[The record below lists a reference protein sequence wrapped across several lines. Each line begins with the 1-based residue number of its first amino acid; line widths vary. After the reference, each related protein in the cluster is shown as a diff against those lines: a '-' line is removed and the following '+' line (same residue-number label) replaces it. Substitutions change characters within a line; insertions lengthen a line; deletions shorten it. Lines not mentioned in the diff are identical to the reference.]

1 MSVYGKLAGA
11 LVSVALIGGSAA
23 YVKTLADEV
32 MADVSEISSQ
42 LSRYVIMEYEGKI
55 ALFEEGG
62 DSPLAVYSVPI
73 DGINAADYE
82 LLKEGIRL
90 RDLSEVA
97 RLLEDWD
104 IE

>member
-23 YVKTLADEV
+23 YVKTLGDEV

-42 LSRYVIMEYEGKI
+42 LSQYIIMEYEDKI
-55 ALFEEGG
+55 ALFEEGS

-73 DGINAADYE
+73 DGINPADYE